1 MPLTEHEPL
10 HFPEELFCSDFYS
23 NHTMLPWYLSGKEFA
38 CQHRRHRFDPW
49 VGKTPG
55 ERNGNPLQY
64 SCLENPMDRG
74 DWWLQST
81 GSQRVRHDWACLH
94 THIPVVGNQV
104 TRKDAWSSS
113 RVQSLRGKWLPR
125 KHYIPQYL
133 DRTSSYQGDMC
144 RSDVVSCR
152 VRWFRHTWLPH
163 NPSPR
168 PSAEWKELWAPG
180 GDGRNQDPEQP
191 HGKCSS

>member
-1 MPLTEHEPL
+1 MILNIGFFQNPKSYIWIVSGVPKWH
-10 HFPEELFCSDFYS
+10 
-23 NHTMLPWYLSGKEFA
+23 SGKEPPA
-38 CQHRRHRFDPW
+38 NAEDARDSSLIPGSERFR
-49 VGKTPG
+49 GG
-55 ERNGNPLQY
+55 GNGNLLQY

-125 KHYIPQYL
+125 KYYIPQYL